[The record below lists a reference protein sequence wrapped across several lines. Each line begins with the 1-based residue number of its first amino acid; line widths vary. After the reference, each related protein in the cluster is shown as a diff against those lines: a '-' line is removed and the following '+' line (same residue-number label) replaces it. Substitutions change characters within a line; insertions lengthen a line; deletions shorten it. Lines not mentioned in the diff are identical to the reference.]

1 MFFVNK
7 KKTTIFRDHKVVAL
21 DGFDRVNECQIVPY
35 LPDDEPDF
43 VLTGFDRV
51 NEYQTV
57 PYLPDEP
64 DLEPDLGPGIII
76 KKLHGIR

>member
-1 MFFVNK
+1 M
-7 KKTTIFRDHKVVAL
+7 
-21 DGFDRVNECQIVPY
+21 NECQIVPY

>member
-1 MFFVNK
+1 M
-7 KKTTIFRDHKVVAL
+7 
-21 DGFDRVNECQIVPY
+21 NECQIVPY

-64 DLEPDLGPGIII
+64 FLEPDSEPDLGPDLGPGIII